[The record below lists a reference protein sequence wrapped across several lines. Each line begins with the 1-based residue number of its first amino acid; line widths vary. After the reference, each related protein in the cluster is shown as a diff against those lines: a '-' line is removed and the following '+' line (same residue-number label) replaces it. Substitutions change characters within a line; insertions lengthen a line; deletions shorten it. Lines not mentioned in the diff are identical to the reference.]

1 MTIKEAAEKFNITPD
16 TIRYYEK
23 IGLLS
28 PVPRTAS
35 KIRDFDE
42 LSLRR
47 LEFITCMRSAGV
59 SIEGLS
65 EYMRLLSVGKSTVSA
80 RKKLL
85 EKERES
91 LLKNANKLTPLLI
104 NSTIKSLCT
113 TKSSAVNAKIFPKEI
128 NFTKLK
134 AAL

>member
-1 MTIKEAAEKFNITPD
+1 MTIKEVAEKFNITPD

-35 KIRDFDE
+35 KIRDFDD

-65 EYMRLLSVGKSTVSA
+65 EYMRLLSDGKSTVSA

-91 LLKNANKLTPLLI
+91 LLKRREQINATL
-104 NSTIKSLCT
+104 
-113 TKSSAVNAKIFPKEI
+113 
-128 NFTKLK
+128 TKLDYK
-134 AAL
+134 IALYDEIECGKRKDFSEGY

>member
-28 PVPRTAS
+28 PVPRTDS
-35 KIRDFDE
+35 KIRDFEE

-91 LLKNANKLTPLLI
+91 LLKKREQINATLDKLDY
-104 NSTIKSLCT
+104 
-113 TKSSAVNAKIFPKEI
+113 KIALYDEI
-128 NFTKLK
+128 ECGKRKDFSERD
-134 AAL
+134 